1 MKTLAIYNLKGG
13 VGKTAAAVNLGYLA
27 AQYGWKTLLWDLD
40 PQAAATWYLGQEPG
54 VQDSV
59 KKLARGKR
67 DWKDSIRE
75 TDWPRLSCLPADFDN
90 RNLDQYLRK
99 SEHPEFQVRQLL
111 KAFKSEFDLVV
122 LDCPPS
128 FSTVTENLFQA
139 ANVIAVPII
148 PSQLSIR
155 SLGQI
160 VQFLEGEKIRRVK
173 LHPFLSMVD
182 NRRKQHREAGLQLRQ
197 EIPNLLATAIPYA
210 AAVEAMG
217 RHRMPLPVTAPR
229 ARATTAFEQLWLEIA
244 EKLHRQS

>member
-54 VQDSV
+54 VQDSL

-67 DWKDSIRE
+67 DLRDSIRE
-75 TDWPRLSCLPADFDN
+75 TRWPRLSCLPADFDN

-99 SEHPEFQVRQLL
+99 AEHPEFQVRRLL
-111 KAFKSEFDLVV
+111 KDFKSEFDLIV

-128 FSTVTENLFQA
+128 FSTVTENLFHA
-139 ANVIAVPII
+139 SDVIAVPII

-155 SLGQI
+155 SFEQM
-160 VQFLEGEKIRRVK
+160 VQFLEAEKIRRVK
-173 LHPFLSMVD
+173 LYPFLSMVD
-182 NRRKQHREAGLQLRQ
+182 NRRKQHREAGLHLRT
-197 EIPNLLATAIPYA
+197 EMPNLLATPIPYA
-210 AAVEAMG
+210 VAVEAMG
-217 RHRMPLPVTAPR
+217 RDRAPLPVTAPR
-229 ARATTAFEQLWLEIA
+229 ARATAAFEQLWLEIA

>member
-1 MKTLAIYNLKGG
+1 VKTLAIYNLKGG

-40 PQAAATWYLGQEPG
+40 PQAAATWYLGLEPG

-67 DWKDSIRE
+67 DWRDSVRE
-75 TDWPRLSCLPADFDN
+75 TAWPRLSCLPADFDN

-99 SEHPEFQVRQLL
+99 AEHPEFQVRRLL
-111 KAFKSEFDLVV
+111 KDFKSEFDLIL

-128 FSTVTENLFQA
+128 FSTVTENLFHA
-139 ANVIAVPII
+139 ADVIAVPII

-155 SLGQI
+155 SLEQM
-160 VQFLEGEKIRRVK
+160 VRFLEGEKIRQVK
-173 LHPFLSMVD
+173 LYPFLSMVD
-182 NRRKQHREAGLQLRQ
+182 NRRKQHREAGLQLRR
-197 EIPNLLATAIPYA
+197 EIPNLLTTPIPYA

-217 RHRMPLPVTAPR
+217 RSRAPLPATQPR

-244 EKLHRQS
+244 EKLHRHS

>member
-13 VGKTAAAVNLGYLA
+13 VGKTAAAVNLSYLA
-27 AQYGWKTLLWDLD
+27 AQYGRKTLLWDLD
-40 PQAAATWYLGQEPG
+40 PQAAATWYLGLESG

-67 DWKDSIRE
+67 DWKDSVSE
-75 TDWPRLSCLPADFDN
+75 TAWPRLSCLPADFDN

-99 SEHPEFQVRQLL
+99 AENPEFQMRRLL
-111 KAFKSEFDLVV
+111 KDFRSEFDLVV
-122 LDCPPS
+122 MDCPPS
-128 FSTVTENLFQA
+128 FSTVTENLFHA
-139 ANVIAVPII
+139 ADLIAVPII

-155 SLGQI
+155 SFEQMQ
-160 VQFLEGEKIRRVK
+160 QFLQDEKIRGAK
-173 LHPFLSMVD
+173 LYPFLSMVD
-182 NRRKQHREAGLQLRQ
+182 NRRNQHRDAGQQLRMKL
-197 EIPNLLATAIPYA
+197 PNLLSTPIPYA

-217 RHRMPLPVTAPR
+217 RTRTPLPVSQPK

>member
-1 MKTLAIYNLKGG
+1 VKTLAIYNLKGG

-40 PQAAATWYLGQEPG
+40 PQAAATWYLGLEPG

-67 DWKDSIRE
+67 DWKDSVRE
-75 TDWPRLSCLPADFDN
+75 TAWPRLSCLPADFDN

-99 SEHPEFQVRQLL
+99 AEHPEFQVRRLL
-111 KAFKSEFDLVV
+111 KDFKSEFDLIL

-128 FSTVTENLFQA
+128 FSTVTENLFHA
-139 ANVIAVPII
+139 ADVIAVPII

-155 SLGQI
+155 SFEQM
-160 VQFLEGEKIRRVK
+160 VRFLEGEKIRRVK
-173 LHPFLSMVD
+173 LYPFLSMVD
-182 NRRKQHREAGLQLRQ
+182 NRRKQHREAGLQLRT
-197 EIPNLLATAIPYA
+197 EIPNLLTTPIPYA

-217 RHRMPLPVTAPR
+217 RTRAPLPASQPR

-244 EKLHRQS
+244 EKLHRHS